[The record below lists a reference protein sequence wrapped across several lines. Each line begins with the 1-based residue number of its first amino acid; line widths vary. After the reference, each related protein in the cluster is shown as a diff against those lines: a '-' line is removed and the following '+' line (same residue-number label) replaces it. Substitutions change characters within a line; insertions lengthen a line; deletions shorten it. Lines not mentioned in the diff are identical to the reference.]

1 MKKTLAKNTA
11 SILSLLKISKPKSI
25 EGKINNA
32 LNEAANLLMEDR
44 EKLFNELQKLKFV
57 AESDKK
63 LVQSE
68 LSMLKKKLKI

>member
-1 MKKTLAKNTA
+1 MA
-11 SILSLLKISKPKSI
+11 
-25 EGKINNA
+25 
-32 LNEAANLLMEDR
+32 DR
-44 EKLFNELQKLKFV
+44 EKLFNELQKIKFV